1 MAFITDLEIAE
12 LQKTLT
18 TREAAFEILNNFLPL
33 LRDSFSTIPHAN
45 TNCRREDRVSV
56 HLLPEGFESW
66 IPLSSTA
73 DGNCLFHSASYW
85 LEMNHFLEFYVY

>member
-18 TREAAFEILNNFLPL
+18 TRETAFEVLNNSLPL
-33 LRDSFSTIPHAN
+33 LRNLFSTILHAN
-45 TNCRREDRVSV
+45 TNSRREDRVSV

-66 IPLSSTA
+66 MLLSSTV